1 MAYAGPE
8 RRRYKRIKANF
19 VVSYRPV
26 KLSESA
32 NISQTKNISQG
43 GMLLTTN
50 KAFAKDTLLKMSI
63 QIPIINYKVELV
75 GRVMESREVTK
86 SLIYETRIVFQDL
99 SLSVAQALGSTVKK
113 AIDRERHKLGL

>member
-1 MAYAGPE
+1 MAYTGPD

-26 KLSESA
+26 TLSESA
-32 NISQTKNISQG
+32 NISQTKNLSQG

-50 KAFAKDTLLKMSI
+50 KAFAKGTLLKMSI
-63 QIPIINYKVELV
+63 QIPIISYKVELV

-99 SLSVAQALGSTVKK
+99 SLTVAQALGNTVKK
-113 AIDRERHKLGL
+113 AIDREKHKLGL